1 MIEQKKEESYE
12 EEEEEEEE
20 ANTGIQRP
28 RKNKF
33 NNSELYISQLGN
45 DVDEIKFKKEVLIK

>member
-33 NNSELYISQLGN
+33 NNA
-45 DVDEIKFKKEVLIK
+45 EII

>member
-20 ANTGIQRP
+20 ETLEF
-28 RKNKF
+28 KDHVKT
-33 NNSELYISQLGN
+33 NSTTQKSMI
-45 DVDEIKFKKEVLIK
+45 FKLQYKK